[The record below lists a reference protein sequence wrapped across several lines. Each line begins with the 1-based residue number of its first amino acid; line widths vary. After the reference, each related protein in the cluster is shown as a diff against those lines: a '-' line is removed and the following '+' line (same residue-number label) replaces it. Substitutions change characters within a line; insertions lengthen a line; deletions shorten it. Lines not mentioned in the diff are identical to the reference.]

1 MSWPGGM
8 LPEEGADV
16 TIEGTWRMLL
26 DISPP
31 PLGTVYIFG
40 ELKFQDS
47 QDLNFSANIV
57 STLALE
63 LVYTVVDN

>member
-8 LPEEGADV
+8 LPVEGADV

-31 PLGTVYIFG
+31 TLGTVYVFG
-40 ELKFQDS
+40 ELKFQDN

-57 STLALE
+57 SPFPW
-63 LVYTVVDN
+63 N